1 MERRYLQNGA
11 KLMKN
16 FMAGLRLAFNFG
28 FWNPLQS
35 EWTFAAQC
43 IQPEE
48 KERISQ
54 FMFQKDAKA
63 AMAGRLLIRKS
74 LSSLLQVPYS
84 SLVLSR
90 TDKGKPYLSSV
101 GNALSNTSPH
111 FNIAHHG
118 NFTVLATHPN
128 VDIGVDVMKVE
139 QPMGRTIK
147 KFFHDM
153 RRQFTE
159 LEWRVIQSAGS
170 EFNQLLM
177 FYRHWCLKE
186 SMVKCLGAGIG
197 FGLDRLEFHVSSP
210 LLTSGNTVTDTVLL
224 LDGKIN
230 KEWTFEETLL
240 EGDHCIAIA
249 YQYLTPQN
257 HLTAQETKTNHNEKE
272 SQQSLI
278 EASTVKPFR
287 ILSFQELIAN
297 AMPQTPADLEYWQ
310 NFDSKLERPKKQQE
324 SVT

>member
-1 MERRYLQNGA
+1 MYNFDKLWYFNTN
-11 KLMKN
+11 LMKK

-28 FWNPLQS
+28 LWNPLQS

-101 GNALSNTSPH
+101 GNAFSKTSPH

-128 VDIGVDVMKVE
+128 VDIGVDIMKVE
-139 QPMGRTIK
+139 QPMGRTVK

-159 LEWRVIQSAGS
+159 LEWGVIQSTGS

-177 FYRHWCLKE
+177 FYRHW
-186 SMVKCLGAGIG
+186 
-197 FGLDRLEFHVSSP
+197 
-210 LLTSGNTVTDTVLL
+210 
-224 LDGKIN
+224 
-230 KEWTFEETLL
+230 
-240 EGDHCIAIA
+240 
-249 YQYLTPQN
+249 
-257 HLTAQETKTNHNEKE
+257 E
-272 SQQSLI
+272 SQQSLV
-278 EASTVKPFR
+278 EASTIKPFR

-297 AMPQTPADLEYWQ
+297 AKPQTPADLEYWQ